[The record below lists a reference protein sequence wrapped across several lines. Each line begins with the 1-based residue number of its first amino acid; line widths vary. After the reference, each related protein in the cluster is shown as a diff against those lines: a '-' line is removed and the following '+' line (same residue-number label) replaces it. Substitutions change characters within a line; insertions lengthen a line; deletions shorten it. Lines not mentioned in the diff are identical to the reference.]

1 MSWKKMSCINGCM
14 VISNLVISLVPYIE
28 GTRNLN
34 NFKGILIYSKLLE
47 PTYYIHKHLDFSTRK
62 NQLNKTFELIQQHEE
77 LLSETFLN
85 GIMPYLEQNQIR
97 LLGSRQSQNR
107 TPTFALT
114 MPNKPDKTAEGQSLI
129 QVLNQNGILCTHGN
143 HYAPDLVENCMNE
156 PEGVTRISFLHYNS
170 IADVNK
176 VNFIL
181 SKFLDSCKNWTDNLK
196 YKSYHFPPI

>member
-1 MSWKKMSCINGCM
+1 M
-14 VISNLVISLVPYIE
+14 
-28 GTRNLN
+28 
-34 NFKGILIYSKLLE
+34 
-47 PTYYIHKHLDFSTRK
+47 
-62 NQLNKTFELIQQHEE
+62 IQQHEE

-196 YKSYHFPPI
+196 YISPISNSCTITANDKQILKNTDKITKHRQIWITVDPWLSDDFGQRKKCH

>member
-1 MSWKKMSCINGCM
+1 M
-14 VISNLVISLVPYIE
+14 
-28 GTRNLN
+28 
-34 NFKGILIYSKLLE
+34 
-47 PTYYIHKHLDFSTRK
+47 
-62 NQLNKTFELIQQHEE
+62 NKTFELIQQHKE

-97 LLGSRQSQNR
+97 LLGSRLSQNR

-114 MPNKPDKTAEGQSLI
+114 MPNKPDKTAAEGQSLI

-181 SKFLDSCKNWTDNLK
+181 SKFLDSCKN
-196 YKSYHFPPI
+196 